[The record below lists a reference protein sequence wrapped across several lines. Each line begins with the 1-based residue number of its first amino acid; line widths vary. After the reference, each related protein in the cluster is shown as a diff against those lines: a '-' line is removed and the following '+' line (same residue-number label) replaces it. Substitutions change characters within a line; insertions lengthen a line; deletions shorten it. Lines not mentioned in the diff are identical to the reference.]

1 MKRVKYKSFVQI
13 RTTSEVISA
22 TCTCPA
28 GGTPTFCKQE
38 NEVWKGKSVKVVGYL
53 VSTEESGNLFPCG
66 GQSLPKKVLGVIR
79 EWILPVYNFRLRR
92 S

>member
-28 GGTPTFCKQE
+28 GGTPTFFLPTSQSKRALAFRRQWNSNLFLISLVRICWLNFVTVGEVSVLKL
-38 NEVWKGKSVKVVGYL
+38 NFSSEVWL
-53 VSTEESGNLFPCG
+53 L
-66 GQSLPKKVLGVIR
+66 
-79 EWILPVYNFRLRR
+79 RLK
-92 S
+92 